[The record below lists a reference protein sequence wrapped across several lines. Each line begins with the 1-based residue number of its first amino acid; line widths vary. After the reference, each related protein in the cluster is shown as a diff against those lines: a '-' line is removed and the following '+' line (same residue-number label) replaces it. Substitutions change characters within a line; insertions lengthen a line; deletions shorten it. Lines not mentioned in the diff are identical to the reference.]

1 MITKLEKEAIEHL
14 QSTDIDIEQCK
25 IISNQLEDK
34 MKILNEAAINTQN
47 TGNINVVTSS
57 NASVESQ
64 NETARTRL
72 KQ

>member
-34 MKILNEAAINTQN
+34 MKILNDINEEILGVCEVSEIGKEIEDAAIITD
-47 TGNINVVTSS
+47 
-57 NASVESQ
+57 
-64 NETARTRL
+64 
-72 KQ
+72 